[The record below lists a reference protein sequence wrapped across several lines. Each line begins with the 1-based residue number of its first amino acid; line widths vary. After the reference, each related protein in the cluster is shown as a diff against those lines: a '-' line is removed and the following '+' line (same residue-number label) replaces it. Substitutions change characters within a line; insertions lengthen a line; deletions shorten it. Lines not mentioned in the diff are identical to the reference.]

1 MEIQYDIDEEIKKLD
16 EKIKDAEENLGDV
29 EVRDAILEKA
39 EFYQKSN
46 LRDKAIETFEL
57 ALTKT
62 TGIGKKMDVVFSML
76 RIVLNEKNLDQIKKY
91 IDRCKKFLEEGGD
104 WERKNRLKV
113 VSAGQYMKE
122 LSFLKKI
129 IKIHISR

>member
-1 MEIQYDIDEEIKKLD
+1 MEIQYDFDEEIKKLD

-62 TGIGKKMDVVFSML
+62 IGIGKKMDVVFSML

-113 VSAGQYMKE
+113 
-122 LSFLKKI
+122 
-129 IKIHISR
+129 RD